1 MGCNRAQG
9 LQGAF
14 KWRDE
19 KVSIYK
25 YIELAGTS
33 TESWEQA
40 AADAVRT
47 ASKTLRDLRIAE
59 VIALDL
65 QITGE
70 SILYRTKL
78 KLSFKYEG
86 ED

>member
-1 MGCNRAQG
+1 MECDRAQD
-9 LQGAF
+9 LQVTFEGGS
-14 KWRDE
+14 E
-19 KVSIYK
+19 KVSVYK

-40 AADAVRT
+40 AADAVGA

-59 VIALDL
+59 VVALDL
-65 QITGE
+65 QMTGE
-70 SILYRTKL
+70 SILYRAKL

-86 ED
+86 EN